1 MHVLLISPFAF
12 YVIPNNGNKVI
23 DKCSEFKDL
32 QIIYRFISIVFRA
45 KNKGK

>member
-12 YVIPNNGNKVI
+12 CMIPNSGNKVI

-32 QIIYRFISIVFRA
+32 HLHHYMIYI
-45 KNKGK
+45 